1 MQNVVENERKGF
13 WKKFS
18 NGIKVPHT
26 LVIIFS
32 IIILMAIATY
42 IVPGGSYDRVIADVN
57 GQSKTVV
64 LNGSFHYVENEAQ
77 GLFSVMQAPI
87 SGLEQSAE
95 IIAFLFIV
103 GGAFSLITRTK
114 AIDSAIAKVV
124 SIFKGNEL
132 LIIPIIFTLFSLGGA
147 TFGMTEEAIP
157 FITILTPLMLALG
170 FDSILAVGISYL
182 GCIVGFA
189 TAMLNPFTVGIAQSI
204 AEITLFSGV
213 VYRSILWVITT
224 IVGII
229 FLMIYARRIKKNP
242 QLSPMYKLDEE
253 KRKKLNKSENE
264 EVKFTLSHKIIIASI
279 GVCLAV
285 IIWGVLRKGFWIPEI
300 AAVFLITGIF
310 AGIVGGLKA
319 DEMAE
324 AFIAGAKDMIGAAMV
339 IGFARA
345 IVIIAENSQI
355 IDTILYG
362 LSSFIGK
369 LPSLLAAC
377 VMLPVQMFIN
387 FFVISGSGQAALTMP
402 ILAPLG
408 DLLDISRQ
416 TTVLIFQLG
425 DGFSNA
431 IFPTSGVLMACLG
444 MAGIPYSKW
453 FKWILPLQII
463 LFALGIIFITCAM
476 MIGWA

>member
-1 MQNVVENERKGF
+1 
-13 WKKFS
+13 
-18 NGIKVPHT
+18 
-26 LVIIFS
+26 
-32 IIILMAIATY
+32 
-42 IVPGGSYDRVIADVN
+42 
-57 GQSKTVV
+57 
-64 LNGSFHYVENEAQ
+64 
-77 GLFSVMQAPI
+77 
-87 SGLEQSAE
+87 
-95 IIAFLFIV
+95 
-103 GGAFSLITRTK
+103 
-114 AIDSAIAKVV
+114 
-124 SIFKGNEL
+124 
-132 LIIPIIFTLFSLGGA
+132 
-147 TFGMTEEAIP
+147 
-157 FITILTPLMLALG
+157 
-170 FDSILAVGISYL
+170 
-182 GCIVGFA
+182 
-189 TAMLNPFTVGIAQSI
+189 
-204 AEITLFSGV
+204 
-213 VYRSILWVITT
+213 
-224 IVGII
+224 
-229 FLMIYARRIKKNP
+229 MIYARRIKKNP

-319 DEMAE
+319 DEMAD
-324 AFIAGAKDMIGAAMV
+324 AFVAGAKDMIGAAMV
-339 IGFARA
+339 VGFARA
-345 IVIIAENSQI
+345 IVIIAENAQI
-355 IDTILYG
+355 IDTILFG

>member
-1 MQNVVENERKGF
+1 MQNAVNNEKKGF
-13 WKKFS
+13 LKNFS

-319 DEMAE
+319 DEMAD
-324 AFIAGAKDMIGAAMV
+324 AFVAGAKDMIGAAMV

-408 DLLDISRQ
+408 DLVGISRQ
-416 TTVLIFQLG
+416 LTVLIYQLG

-431 IFPTSGVLMACLG
+431 MFPTSGVLIACLG
-444 MAGIPYSKW
+444 MAGVPYGKW
-453 FKWILPLQII
+453 LKWILPLQAI
-463 LFALGIIFITCAM
+463 LFMTAIAFITIASL
-476 MIGWA
+476 IGWA

>member
-1 MQNVVENERKGF
+1 MQNAVNNEKKGF
-13 WKKFS
+13 LKNFS

-87 SGLEQSAE
+87 SGLEHSAE

-319 DEMAE
+319 DEMAD
-324 AFIAGAKDMIGAAMV
+324 AFVAGAKDMIGAAMV

>member
-1 MQNVVENERKGF
+1 MQNAVNNEKKGF
-13 WKKFS
+13 LKNFS

-213 VYRSILWVITT
+213 VYRTILWIITT
-224 IVGII
+224 AVGII
-229 FLMIYARRIKKNP
+229 FLMIYAKKVKKNP
-242 QLSPMYKLDEE
+242 KFSPMYKLDEE
-253 KRKKLNKSENE
+253 KRKNLNKNENE
-264 EVKFTLSHKIIIASI
+264 EVNFTLSHKIIIASI

-319 DEMAE
+319 DEMAD
-324 AFIAGAKDMIGAAMV
+324 AFVAGAKDMIGAAMV

-476 MIGWA
+476 MMGWA